1 LIGVDDSMHS
11 EASVRSVIRAFV
23 LAVTV
28 TAVPAAGHAAE
39 PECAY
44 IEGGAGTFYVNV
56 ESGYWRLISSR
67 GDYSSG
73 ASDQLRFRR
82 DRGVV
87 VDRTDI
93 QPSPGR
99 RAELRAEFRVNGPGT
114 ATLGGV
120 SGGDIVIGDASVELA
135 YCN

>member
-1 LIGVDDSMHS
+1 
-11 EASVRSVIRAFV
+11 VRSVIGALLLAV
-23 LAVTV
+23 AVTV
-28 TAVPAAGHAAE
+28 VPAVGHAAE

-56 ESGYWRLISSR
+56 TSGYWRLISSR

-73 ASDQLRFRR
+73 ASDRLSFRR
-82 DRGVV
+82 GRGVV

-99 RAELRAEFRVNGPGT
+99 GAELRAEFRVDGPGT

-120 SGGDIVIGDASVELA
+120 PGGDIVIGDASVELA
-135 YCN
+135 FCN